1 MSVSLRRGAVGLA
14 LASALVAAAS
24 PAVHADNLEALGDE
38 LDGKD
43 YVALGTVCAGDPAA
57 TQTAFKLLRNGNSN
71 SNVWDKSATVAI
83 TPGTASPS
91 AQGVLTLGSTSAT
104 TPSTWLDSNS
114 QASVTSGS
122 ASVSLAVPADAPAG
136 DASVNVT
143 YSATGKAAEGTAPV
157 TRTDTVTFTWTVE
170 DCAPSDTSAPE
181 ISYVLDPATPD
192 GDNDWYT
199 SDVSIDWIV
208 TDDQSDVT
216 ATVGCVDQTF
226 SSDGTFTPECSA
238 TSAGGT
244 AGPVTATVKRDAAAP
259 EVAFT
264 GGPADGSSYWYG
276 DPIPGPSTCSAS
288 DETSK
293 VSAAGCTVAGGGTA
307 VGTYTQTA
315 SARDNAGNLG
325 EATRSYEVKAWT
337 LDGFY
342 RPVAMDKAVVNTV
355 KAGSTVPLKFNVLK
369 GGTPMTSDIDA
380 KFTTTKM
387 VCDTGDAEDPL
398 ELVATGSTSLRYD
411 AAGGQWVQNWA
422 TPSSGKGFCYRV
434 TMKTADGSSI
444 VADFKLK

>member
-1 MSVSLRRGAVGLA
+1 MAVSLRRGAVGLA
-14 LASALVAAAS
+14 LASALVAGLS

-181 ISYVLDPATPD
+181 ISYVLDPVTPD
-192 GDNDWYT
+192 GKNGWYV

-208 TDDQSDVT
+208 TDSESEFTV
-216 ATVGCVDQTF
+216 VGCEDQTF

-244 AGPVTATVKRDAAAP
+244 AGPVTATVKRDATAP

-342 RPVAMDKAVVNTV
+342 RPVTMDKTVVNTV

-369 GGTPMTSDIDA
+369 GSTPMTSDIGST
-380 KFTTTKM
+380 FTTTR
-387 VCDTGDAEDPL
+387 VNCDSGDVED
-398 ELVATGSTSLRYD
+398 VVDFVTTGSTSLRYD

-422 TPSSGKGFCYRV
+422 TPAGGKGSCYRV
-434 TMKTADGSSI
+434 TMTTADGSAIS
-444 VADFKLK
+444 ADFKLK